1 MSVVDLAKFS
11 EEDFQPKAWINA
23 ACANR
28 PTDDTLEKYLS
39 ELEIKLQLLAEDI
52 SISLEDH
59 SRQALQR
66 IPRALGEVGRV
77 KEDGLKLQANTQSIV
92 QKLVDA
98 EETSA
103 RSVEMLASVDA
114 VKVRA
119 FARLAERVYFS
130 LGFGFVHVGCFIVL
144 LRRRSVDRENDNS
157 NAIPLDTALS
167 NMVSDT

>member
-119 FARLAERVYFS
+119 FARLAER
-130 LGFGFVHVGCFIVL
+130 
-144 LRRRSVDRENDNS
+144 RRMESARDTMREASGLAELMDSVEEVF
-157 NAIPLDTALS
+157 AG
-167 NMVSDT
+167 SDLKLMANTLAKMRR